1 LVVFLALG
9 ARFVAN
15 FAESAVVEH
24 RAYDVSE
31 LVVGGYVSGAAVSGI
46 ARQLEALIGRT
57 DGVESFH
64 CAGGRDGESPKV
76 LFSVEGTRAAHR
88 RLAPELERLKRLRQQ
103 KIQTRFEFISLPR
116 DRLHELELDQLGSPA
131 ATSPGAGT
139 LLSEAQLAKLET
151 FRVDLLRE
159 RAAVRLSILTVMS
172 LNHGECTVAQ
182 GDWFDYATGWQKH
195 TDARTGAITW
205 TPKTKHFHD
214 GVSCRI
220 VATVGLDR
228 ENITLELEPKVTCL
242 LKHETLPYEEAPPEA
257 ELFVHR
263 LRSKM
268 LHWTTRAT
276 VPAKGTFLM
285 VLGDDPD
292 PKNEGRTVI
301 LLAQPKLVP

>member
-1 LVVFLALG
+1 
-9 ARFVAN
+9 
-15 FAESAVVEH
+15 
-24 RAYDVSE
+24 
-31 LVVGGYVSGAAVSGI
+31 
-46 ARQLEALIGRT
+46 
-57 DGVESFH
+57 
-64 CAGGRDGESPKV
+64 
-76 LFSVEGTRAAHR
+76 
-88 RLAPELERLKRLRQQ
+88 
-103 KIQTRFEFISLPR
+103 
-116 DRLHELELDQLGSPA
+116 
-131 ATSPGAGT
+131 
-139 LLSEAQLAKLET
+139 
-151 FRVDLLRE
+151 
-159 RAAVRLSILTVMS
+159 VMS

-205 TPKTKHFHD
+205 TPKTKNFHD